1 MAFVLHVEKYTKQDL
16 KGLEIHN
23 ERKPQYNLSNKDID
37 VARTHE
43 NYHIGDYSEN
53 YLKKFEEIKKER
65 ITGLVRKTSVAG
77 VGILVSADN
86 DFFKSLSEDREK
98 EFFQSVY
105 DKVVAKY
112 GKENVISAV
121 VHKDETTPHLHLMIC
136 PVSADGRLTAKE
148 LFGRNNLRALQDIA
162 IELQKEGFSI
172 ERGDSDRK
180 VKHLSEEEFKLSQA
194 FKQLEEEKQ
203 KILEEKKQIE
213 TERNFLISE
222 RERLEKVQDIYSS
235 IEKTKNEVLENK
247 AFWYENVYKINS
259 SQLEQMYKL
268 AKNSERILDFSR
280 FTEKQY
286 KEVVKENDDLIKY
299 KDKYNELLKEN
310 DSLKKQNERLN
321 KINSKIK
328 DLGMNEVLDCARTAI
343 EYDSLRFDYEKKQF
357 FKKILEKAP
366 SERNSFENKLLEV
379 RKKEIELEKTKNPFA
394 KKLERDKKNSRGFGR
409 GD

>member
-37 VARTHE
+37 VTRTHE

-286 KEVVKENDDLIKY
+286 KEVVKEND
-299 KDKYNELLKEN
+299 
-310 DSLKKQNERLN
+310 SLKKQNERLN

-328 DLGMNEVLDCARTAI
+328 ELGMNEVLDCARTAI

-366 SERNSFENKLLEV
+366 SERNSFENKLIEV